1 MREIIFKHLT
11 THNHRRRDLRMEEE
25 TVENGV
31 QAKVQK
37 RCVYMVKGYRHFEAQ
52 SDIQTWIKTNT
63 LESRCHLRNLSISRI
78 QDTKANTRQ
87 FSFKA
92 IGTFYALVGQ
102 DLFSIAFIQTYR
114 VDLQGRGV

>member
-11 THNHRRRDLRMEEE
+11 THNHRRRDLWMQEE

-37 RCVYMVKGYRHFEAQ
+37 RCVYMVKGCHHFEAQ
-52 SDIQTWIKTNT
+52 ADIQNWVKSNT
-63 LESRCHLRNLSISRI
+63 LESRCRLRNLSISRI

-92 IGTFYALVGQ
+92 IGSFYALVGQ

-114 VDLQGRGV
+114 VDLQGQMV